1 MRQQIV
7 GGSLVRAVD
16 ALQEIGRRLPC
27 GNAGIHRTALCGKD
41 EVMAYIGLARALM
54 VACGAFVLFLLG
66 SPQNGSAAPDG
77 IVLAPHRAIYEL
89 TLATTRGGTGVSS
102 VLGRM
107 AYDLTGSSCEGYT
120 QNMRFV
126 TRMTNQSGNAV
137 VTDLRSSTWED
148 ARGKR
153 FRFDSSQ
160 YRDEKATDTTVG
172 DAARPGTSEDIK
184 VELTK
189 PAKKNISIPSRVYF
203 PVQHTIA
210 LLNAAKATKASFRAD
225 LYDGSEKGEKV
236 YDTVAAIG
244 RAQAAGSNRQ
254 LAQVKNAERLDGL
267 KGWPV
272 SIAYFEPGA
281 GKQDALPVYEL
292 SFLMFENGVSRKLYI
307 DYGEFALQ
315 GDLTEITFYPPSKC
329 ETK

>member
-1 MRQQIV
+1 M
-7 GGSLVRAVD
+7 GGSHANPLH
-16 ALQEIGRRLPC
+16 ALQDIGGQLRY
-27 GNAGIHRTALCGKD
+27 GNALVILCGKD
-41 EVMAYIGLARALM
+41 DVMRYTGLACAVPTAL
-54 VACGAFVLFLLG
+54 GALVLALLVL
-66 SPQNGSAAPDG
+66 PQAGWAAPDG

-89 TLATTRGGTGVSS
+89 TLATTRGGTGVSA

-120 QNMRFV
+120 QTMRFV
-126 TRMTNQSGNAV
+126 TRMTNQNGNAV

-160 YRDEKATDTTVG
+160 YRDDKATEATIG
-172 DAARPGTSEDIK
+172 DAARPGASEDIK

-210 LLNAAKATKASFRAD
+210 LLNAAKATKTSFRAD

-244 RAQAAGSNRQ
+244 RAKGPGSNRQ
-254 LAQVKNAERLDGL
+254 LAQVKNADRLDGI

-315 GDLTEITFYPPSKC
+315 GDITEISFYPPSKC
-329 ETK
+329 DTR